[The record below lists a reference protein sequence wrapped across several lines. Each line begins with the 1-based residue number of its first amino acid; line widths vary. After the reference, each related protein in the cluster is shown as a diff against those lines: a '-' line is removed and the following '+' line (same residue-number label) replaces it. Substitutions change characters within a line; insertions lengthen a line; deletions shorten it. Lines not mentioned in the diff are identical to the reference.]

1 MRTREKNQ
9 PNGFY
14 AEACEQK
21 NNPGSARCEQRNRA
35 RGDYPAGE

>member
-9 PNGFY
+9 AYQFY
-14 AEACEQK
+14 AEACDQK
-21 NNPGSARCEQRNRA
+21 NNPGSARREQRNRA